1 MPPVSNTIPPEEDAN
16 GLARLRRPAVAA
28 GHSTVNDSCEPSL
41 LESPRRI
48 HLILFLAARK
58 ALIATE
64 QLSAPHAEYMN
75 A

>member
-1 MPPVSNTIPPEEDAN
+1 MPPVNKTIPSEEDAN
-16 GLARLRRPAVAA
+16 GLARLRRPAFAA
-28 GHSTVNDSCEPSL
+28 WHSTVNDSCEPSL
-41 LESPRRI
+41 LESPTRI

-64 QLSAPHAEYMN
+64 QPSAPHAAYMN